1 MKVLVTGAKGQLGY
15 DVVLE
20 LKKCGF
26 DAVDVDILEMDIT
39 NEKEVEKKILEINP
53 DSIIH
58 CAAFTAVDKAEE
70 EKEVAYLVNVKGT
83 ENIVKVCSKLNCK
96 LIYISTDYV
105 FDGKGTKPFLPENK
119 RNPLN
124 QYGLTKYQAEVLVE
138 KHVERFFIVRISWV
152 FGVNG
157 NNFVKTMLKLAK
169 NKNELTVINDQ
180 IGTPTYTV
188 DLSRLLV
195 DMIQTDKYGHYHA
208 TNEGGFISWYDFA
221 CEIVKQASFYDEDYK
236 KVNIIPVSSENY
248 LTKAKRP
255 LNSRLDKS
263 KLIEKGF
270 MPLKTWQNALSSFLK
285 QIYIEEY
292 KDGAN

>member
-20 LKKCGF
+20 LKKRGF
-26 DAVDVDILEMDIT
+26 DAIGVDILEMDIT
-39 NEKEVEKKILEINP
+39 NQKEVEKKFLEIKP
-53 DSIIH
+53 DGVIH
-58 CAAFTAVDKAEE
+58 CAAFTAVDKAED
-70 EKEVAYLVNVKGT
+70 EKELAYNVNVKGT
-83 ENIVKVCSKLNCK
+83 ENIVKVCKRLNCK
-96 LIYISTDYV
+96 MIYISTDYV
-105 FDGKGTKPFLPENK
+105 FDGKGIKPFLPEDK

-124 QYGLTKYQAEVLVE
+124 QYGLTKYQAEMIVE
-138 KHVERFFIVRISWV
+138 KELEKFFIVRISWV

-169 NKNELTVINDQ
+169 SKNELTVINDQ

-195 DMIQTDKYGHYHA
+195 DMIQTDKYGYYHV
-208 TNEGGFISWYDFA
+208 TNQGGFISWYNFA
-221 CEIVKQASFYDEDYK
+221 CEIIKQASYYDEDYK
-236 KVNIIPVSSENY
+236 KVNIIPVSSNSY

-255 LNSRLDKS
+255 LNSRLDTT
-263 KLIEKGF
+263 KLAKKGF
-270 MPLKTWQNALSSFLK
+270 MPLETWQNALSSFLK